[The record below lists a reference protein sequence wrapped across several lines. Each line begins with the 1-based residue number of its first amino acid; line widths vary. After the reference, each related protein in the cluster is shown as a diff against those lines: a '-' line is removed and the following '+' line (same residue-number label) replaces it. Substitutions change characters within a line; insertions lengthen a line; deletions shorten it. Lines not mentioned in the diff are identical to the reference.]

1 MITGCLQ
8 QKSGFYYA
16 VLYLKVNGR
25 RRCKWVPMRL
35 PVEGTSARK
44 AQKAFDEIRL
54 QYEREEEERLEREA
68 KAKELAENTHPD
80 ALLPFTEYMEKWLQS
95 TRSSLATATYQSYSN
110 MIKARIRPYF
120 APLGLQLREVT
131 PQHIENFYQSILA
144 DDCTTNTVIHYHAI
158 IRKALQTA
166 VKKDVLLK
174 NPADKVDRPK
184 KNVFHGSFYSEEEML
199 TLFDAVSGDP
209 LELCVKI
216 AAYYGLRRS
225 EVLGLRWSAIDMEHK
240 TISISHKVI
249 EAEVDEK
256 KEREPLVLPEKADN
270 MKRAYWYLVSVRG
283 ISPKIVSHFMNRKM
297 IYQEKKYG
305 NCVFV
310 GYDAE
315 GTARYCSMRAARDNS
330 SFKMDAT
337 GSDKSYPFF
346 HEGKTDLLIVTEA
359 PIDLMSHASIAAD
372 FYGRDWMQDHRISTG
387 CLWNGAID
395 RYLEGH
401 PQIKRL
407 VFAVD
412 NDYLAR
418 DKNGQLRN
426 WGQLTAAKWMKA
438 YTEKGHACAVHAQW
452 PWKYL

>member
-1 MITGCLQ
+1 MSRSAAAY
-8 QKSGFYYA
+8 QKFT
-16 VLYLKVNGR
+16 
-25 RRCKWVPMRL
+25 
-35 PVEGTSARK
+35 E
-44 AQKAFDEIRL
+44 DEIRKANSVDIL
-54 QYEREEEERLEREA
+54 SLARGYGYEPEKAGRKAVHMKHSGGLYIFPENNRFFQWTGPDDGVKGGAIDFVMREENLSFPEA
-68 KAKELAENTHPD
+68 VGKLIGKEFSPSV
-80 ALLPFTEYMEKWLQS
+80 KQVV
-95 TRSSLATATYQSYSN
+95 
-110 MIKARIRPYF
+110 PY
-120 APLGLQLREVT
+120 
-131 PQHIENFYQSILA
+131 
-144 DDCTTNTVIHYHAI
+144 
-158 IRKALQTA
+158 
-166 VKKDVLLK
+166 
-174 NPADKVDRPK
+174 
-184 KNVFHGSFYSEEEML
+184 
-199 TLFDAVSGDP
+199 
-209 LELCVKI
+209 
-216 AAYYGLRRS
+216 
-225 EVLGLRWSAIDMEHK
+225 
-240 TISISHKVI
+240 
-249 EAEVDEK
+249 EK

-346 HEGKTDLLIVTEA
+346 HKGKTDLLIVTEA

-395 RYLEGH
+395 RYLEAH

-412 NDYLAR
+412 NDYLAH

-438 YTEKGHACAVHAQW
+438 YTEKGYACAVHVPHLNDFNTDLVEMRKGRSVEDLDRQRMAELETAFEQSAEEE
-452 PWKYL
+452 PEQGMEV